1 MSYTLQPA
9 VKDNFIKKKT
19 AVVSKMLSKRRQLMC
34 CSCERKSPLF
44 YSLLIPLTPI
54 LLLAYFCSQQCRLLW
69 LSAACIIGLWWLLVY
84 SLFPKIVVTIK
95 DIKDIEEFKDID
107 IDKFENL
114 KLYVDGR
121 CVYHAANANAKNGA
135 AKDNKAWPPPTQ
147 FTFHVWKRGE
157 YQLLLV
163 LNNNKSAIETANTY
177 EHAVCNVVFGN
188 KVKGI

>member
-1 MSYTLQPA
+1 
-9 VKDNFIKKKT
+9 
-19 AVVSKMLSKRRQLMC
+19 MC
-34 CSCERKSPLF
+34 CKGKSPLF

-54 LLLAYFCSQQCRLLW
+54 LLLVYFCSQQCRLLW

-95 DIKDIEEFKDID
+95 DIKDIE
-107 IDKFENL
+107 NL

-121 CVYHAANANAKNGA
+121 CVYNAAKNDANDNA
-135 AKDNKAWPPPTQ
+135 AKDHWPPTQ
-147 FTFHVWKRGE
+147 FTFYVWKRGV

-163 LNNNKSAIETANTY
+163 SDTNKSAIEPANTY

-188 KVKGI
+188 NAKGN